1 MLITTFSLLF
11 AQLCIVATI
20 AMTVFIRTRMSVDLI
35 NANYYMGALYYAL
48 VMILVDGFPEVSLTV
63 ARLPVF
69 YKHRDLY
76 FYPAWAYAIPS
87 AILKI
92 PLSLLASGL
101 WTGLTYYVI
110 GYSPEAG
117 R

>member
-1 MLITTFSLLF
+1 
-11 AQLCIVATI
+11 
-20 AMTVFIRTRMSVDLI
+20 MSIDLI
-35 NANYYMGALYYAL
+35 GANSYMGALYYAL

-63 ARLPVF
+63 ARLAVF

-76 FYPAWAYAIPS
+76 FYPAWAYAISS

-92 PLSLLASGL
+92 PLSLLASGI
-101 WTGLTYYVI
+101 WTCLTYYVV